1 MNAQAE
7 SLDRNS
13 SYRLDPMA
21 TIVAGLMSGTSGD
34 GVDVAAL
41 STDGH
46 NQIELLG
53 GLTHPYPEELRLRVL
68 EASQHDVPI
77 LEMLRLEKEVT
88 QHHVEAVERLF
99 GQLGKKARQ
108 VELIGFHGHT
118 VRHVPS
124 EGLTMQIGNPWLL
137 AHALDLPVVSDFRRS
152 DMADHGQGAP
162 LVSLFHQALFAKERR
177 PTLVLNLGG
186 VANVTWL
193 GSQNEIIGGDTGP
206 GCGLIDEW
214 AQTMADLPHDRD
226 GQLAST
232 GTVDEKTVTA
242 VLEAPFF
249 SLPLPKSADR
259 YDFDHVDVS
268 GLSVEDGAATL
279 CAVTAEAIYQAVR
292 RLPEMPGHLW
302 VTGGGVH
309 HPVLMKML
317 GDRFGEIKDV
327 CELGLNPDTLEAE
340 CFAWLAVRHKMMLPL
355 TIPETTGCQ
364 RPLSG
369 GVLVQER
376 SGES

>member
-1 MNAQAE
+1 
-7 SLDRNS
+7 
-13 SYRLDPMA
+13 MA
-21 TIVAGLMSGTSGD
+21 TTVLGLMSGTSGD
-34 GVDVAAL
+34 GVDAAVL
-41 STDGH
+41 NTDGH
-46 NQIELLG
+46 DRIDLLG
-53 GLTHPYPEELRLRVL
+53 GLTHPYPHELRLRVL

-77 LEMLRLEKEVT
+77 LEMLRLEKELSL
-88 QHHVEAVERLF
+88 HHVEAVRLLS
-99 GQLGKKARQ
+99 GQLGKKAGR

-137 AHALDLPVVSDFRRS
+137 AHALGLPVVSDFRRS
-152 DMADHGQGAP
+152 DMAGSGQGGP
-162 LVSLFHQALFAKERR
+162 LVSLFHQALFAGEKC

-193 GSQNEIIGGDTGP
+193 GSRHEIIGGDTGP

-214 AQTMADLPHDRD
+214 AQAMADLPNDRD
-226 GQLAST
+226 GRLASA
-232 GTVDEKTVTA
+232 GSVDWKTVEA
-242 VLEAPFF
+242 ALEAPFF

-279 CAVTAEAIYQAVR
+279 CAVTTEAVFRAVR
-292 RLPEMPGHLW
+292 RLPDMPDHVW

-309 HPVLMKML
+309 HPVLMEML
-317 GDRFGEIKDV
+317 AERFGQIKNVSD
-327 CELGLNPDTLEAE
+327 LGLNPDTLEAE
-340 CFAWLAVRHKMMLPL
+340 CFAWLAVRHKQRLPL

-364 RPLSG
+364 GPLSG
-369 GVLVQER
+369 GVLVQKHGSEA
-376 SGES
+376 

>member
-242 VLEAPFF
+242 ALEAPFF